1 MWSRAGAALAF
12 HPLGDNIDRV
22 LGENFDSVRASTAM
36 IESLERQ
43 DSAVLA
49 LLLGKNDA
57 RHALEASEESFHQA
71 SARARANITFPEEEP
86 VIEDIE
92 QRFAAFAAAR
102 DQLLGARPEYPLRA
116 YDEDFRSPRG
126 RQGRRHHLLE
136 INHQAMVEADR
147 QAQATASQ
155 RATVLA
161 LLVLL
166 ALFSLAFLSRAL
178 NRTLLERLDELAE
191 VAEAIAG
198 GSFDRRAATQYTDEL
213 GAVARQLNAVLDR
226 QQEVENTM
234 VGRTAL
240 YRDLLVGLLGALPRP
255 AAIVGLDGR
264 IGVDP
269 RRGHRSPDRTGSV
282 EDPRRRPG
290 RRPGRTHDGK
300 RRRGNA
306 AAVRRGSTPAGVAG
320 HRAGFAL
327 SRVAELDRGCQK
339 MRTGKPKGPVVRTVR
354 TARAL
359 FTDWSAA
366 RSHLE

>member
-1 MWSRAGAALAF
+1 MRLATRILLGYWYLVILLVIIAAGAALGF
-12 HPLGDNIDRV
+12 HTLGSNIGRV
-22 LGENFDSVRASTAM
+22 LTENFDSVRSSTAM
-36 IESLERQ
+36 MESLERQ

-49 LLLGKNDA
+49 LLLGREGA
-57 RHALEASEESFHQA
+57 RHALETSEESFRQA
-71 SARARANITFPEEEP
+71 LGRARANITLPEEEP

-102 DQLLGARPEYPLRA
+102 DQLLGATPEYPLRA
-116 YDEDFRSPRG
+116 YDEETFPKFEAVKAGVID
-126 RQGRRHHLLE
+126 LLE

-198 GSFDRRAATQYTDEL
+198 GSFDRRAAVQYPDEL

-264 IGVDP
+264 VLASTLD
-269 RRGHRSPDRTGSV
+269 
-282 EDPRRRPG
+282 
-290 RRPGRTHDGK
+290 
-300 RRRGNA
+300 A
-306 AAVRRGSTPAGVAG
+306 AADALIEQAASKIPAV
-320 HRAGFAL
+320 
-327 SRVAELDRGCQK
+327 DRGTAEAEFMTEK
-339 MRTGKPKGPVVRTVR
+339 GAVGMRLLCVGAQRPLAWLATLVD
-354 TARAL
+354 TA
-359 FTDWSAA
+359 
-366 RSHLE
+366 